1 MPENAPETV
10 AVPPAFR
17 RRRVTRTAAV
27 HSQLPGGGAGVE
39 NRRAECG
46 AVGVGRH
53 ERGGEARRRWACSGW
68 QTGQS
73 LGGVRA
79 RGARSGRGGGV
90 ARGKWV
96 CMCVDIEFTT

>member
-1 MPENAPETV
+1 MEWGCSIGGIIKV
-10 AVPPAFR
+10 RPPAGGRASFEEE
-17 RRRVTRTAAV
+17 
-27 HSQLPGGGAGVE
+27 GGGASVE